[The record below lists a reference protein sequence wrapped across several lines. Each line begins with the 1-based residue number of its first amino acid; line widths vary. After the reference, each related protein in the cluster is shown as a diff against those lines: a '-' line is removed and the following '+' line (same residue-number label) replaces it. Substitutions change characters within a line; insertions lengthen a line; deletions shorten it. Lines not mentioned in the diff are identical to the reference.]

1 MQNHWFKTTVLFIF
15 VLAAVLRL
23 ATVGYGTNVDE
34 GVYWVEGKQM
44 VDGYL
49 IYQDT
54 QVNKPPL
61 VALVSA
67 FFFLF
72 GETPIYPMRL
82 GMVAFSLLG
91 LYWLFQLTR
100 LLLGR
105 NAALAALIFI
115 ALEPYSC
122 VWAKFLH
129 TSTWAPFF
137 EAGVFLYWIRGLRR
151 RNRALLV
158 LSGLLLGIYAL
169 NKQSAIFVLLPGLA
183 AWFLFAHCRSWREFL
198 WDMLAWAAGFF
209 LVFGPLFLFLFWKGI
224 WGDFWFDI
232 WTAHHLLAPWFKD
245 HTLAFRWHEMQVVMQ
260 VAPVLWIFPVGS
272 LLLLRSP
279 RWRAV
284 CFGWI
289 WLGGV
294 FWGNTLFISHLW
306 KHYLLVPMFPCALLA
321 GGFWGWLGR
330 VLVQAARRTRP
341 QPLANAW
348 ILFGTFILFCAMVL
362 GWYKNDW
369 TYPGLTLTQERQLAR
384 YIQRACPGEYLLNLT
399 NPAFYVWTDK
409 KIPPAVRGDHITR
422 IPYFMTF
429 AGRGYM
435 TMEDLQ
441 HTVEG
446 WQDLSIDCVVAYDKY
461 LVQMQNDPVLAPLK
475 AWLLA
480 NYQPPRRI
488 AVGESYYGWF
498 WLFEKKKAN

>member
-1 MQNHWFKTTVLFIF
+1 
-15 VLAAVLRL
+15 
-23 ATVGYGTNVDE
+23 
-34 GVYWVEGKQM
+34 
-44 VDGYL
+44 
-49 IYQDT
+49 
-54 QVNKPPL
+54 
-61 VALVSA
+61 
-67 FFFLF
+67 
-72 GETPIYPMRL
+72 
-82 GMVAFSLLG
+82 
-91 LYWLFQLTR
+91 
-100 LLLGR
+100 
-105 NAALAALIFI
+105 
-115 ALEPYSC
+115 
-122 VWAKFLH
+122 
-129 TSTWAPFF
+129 
-137 EAGVFLYWIRGLRR
+137 
-151 RNRALLV
+151 
-158 LSGLLLGIYAL
+158 
-169 NKQSAIFVLLPGLA
+169 
-183 AWFLFAHCRSWREFL
+183 
-198 WDMLAWAAGFF
+198 
-209 LVFGPLFLFLFWKGI
+209 
-224 WGDFWFDI
+224 
-232 WTAHHLLAPWFKD
+232 
-245 HTLAFRWHEMQVVMQ
+245 
-260 VAPVLWIFPVGS
+260 
-272 LLLLRSP
+272 
-279 RWRAV
+279 
-284 CFGWI
+284 
-289 WLGGV
+289 
-294 FWGNTLFISHLW
+294 
-306 KHYLLVPMFPCALLA
+306 LLA

-330 VLVQAARRTRP
+330 VLVHAARRTRP

-348 ILFGTFILFCAMVL
+348 ILFGTFILLCAMVL

-435 TMEDLQ
+435 TKEDLQ